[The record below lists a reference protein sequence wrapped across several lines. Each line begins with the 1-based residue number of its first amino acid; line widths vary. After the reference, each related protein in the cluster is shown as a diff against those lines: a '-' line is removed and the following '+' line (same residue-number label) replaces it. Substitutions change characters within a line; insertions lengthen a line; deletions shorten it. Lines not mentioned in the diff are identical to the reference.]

1 MATHQGGK
9 IHISN
14 EDTGSFEALDSNEKL
29 DVADIDAEPNVYGLD
44 ASDDSQAALER
55 QHQRER
61 FLFIIAAIIAVL
73 AITRYLTG
81 FPSLGHLRRLLRG
94 NQTAQTQTSQPAK
107 TEEDEGDED
116 EGDAAEADQSQA
128 EETPKH
134 TEQSAD
140 DSGQG
145 DLLTM
150 ASTLSFNGADLSL
163 PQEELLVEAS
173 QGRVQVTH
181 TPSEPATDGAT
192 LAGNAAMRA
201 AALTAAIGDRAIQA
215 ADEAE
220 PTPLVEVTWIVRNSA
235 GDAFLAVSFAPGT
248 APVAGSGTEVL
259 AQAPSYRLSDGVYR
273 GLAGVIA
280 QGTGAT
286 PTLLTGEKIIPTA
299 ALSQ

>member
-1 MATHQGGK
+1 MATHVRGK
-9 IHISN
+9 IHISS

-29 DVADIDAEPNVYGLD
+29 DVESVDAEPNVYGLD
-44 ASDDSQAALER
+44 AADDSQAALER

-107 TEEDEGDED
+107 TEEDEGDT
-116 EGDAAEADQSQA
+116 AETDQDQA
-128 EETPKH
+128 EEAP
-134 TEQSAD
+134 EQAEQPAD

-163 PQEELLVEAS
+163 PQEELVVEAS

-181 TPSEPATDGAT
+181 TPSEPAKDGAT

-201 AALTAAIGDRAIQA
+201 AALTAAIGDQAIQA

-220 PTPLVEVTWIVRNSA
+220 PTPLTEVTWIVRNSA
-235 GDAFLAVSFAPGT
+235 GEAFLAVSFAPGT

-286 PTLLTGEKIIPTA
+286 PTLLTGEEIVPTA
-299 ALSQ
+299 ALPQ